1 MPLLVGIENGKD
13 KGFTQEELKLT
24 NSFELGALCMH
35 VGVGRIEV
43 AREDGGWHRSPPIT
57 VEEAHDRFMLGMS
70 ILKGFSD
77 ELQAFLSD
85 IENIKRMMLAGWYTN
100 AGSKPQEEFMHHM
113 KNMAWT
119 YALEKNKYSTLN
131 DNTLSVSWDDMQK
144 REMYIR
150 QVIGFRLAGNEEDYY
165 ESPSEFTEELIQ
177 AFNAFSS
184 HSSHDE
190 DDAYHYKN
198 GGETE
203 LFLHYNDDTYAYELT
218 REKGDDE

>member
-1 MPLLVGIENGKD
+1 MPLLVGIENGTD

-43 AREDGGWHRSPPIT
+43 EREDGGWHSSPPIT
-57 VEEAHDRFMLGMS
+57 VEEAHDRFTLGMS

-85 IENIKRMMLAGWYTN
+85 IENIKRMMLAHWYTN

-165 ESPSEFTEELIQ
+165 ESPSEFTEQLIDS
-177 AFNAFSS
+177 FNAYAPRSE
-184 HSSHDE
+184 DE
-190 DDAYHYKN
+190 GYHYKN
-198 GGETE
+198 GGETA
-203 LFLHYNDDTYAYELT
+203 LFLHYNEDTYAYELT